1 MVRGVVEFP
10 LGEFHQGGRCRMKKV
25 VSFLLI
31 YFLLNSVV
39 FSSQEV
45 KISTY
50 DVLPPFAFRNADG
63 KLTGVYIEIVRSA
76 LSKMPDYSVSFN
88 VVPWARAKLEAE
100 TGVTFA
106 ILPPY
111 FHAHDWLTKKKP
123 VRPYIW
129 PYSLSLITQHDVVI
143 CNKKVLASPRT
154 KYPDDYH
161 GLTFGMWRGDGRA
174 GEEFTQMVEEKKID
188 VILLKDVKS
197 IIPILLLERA
207 DCTVT
212 SKIPFAWYVK
222 QMKQT
227 GEYQKYDTNGVV
239 LKEVIIISSNEGYL
253 GYTDINAEK
262 NFPFKKDFSIKFD
275 IEIYKMKRSGEIR
288 EIVDRFIK

>member
-1 MVRGVVEFP
+1 M
-10 LGEFHQGGRCRMKKV
+10 QKV

-31 YFLLNSVV
+31 YFLSNSVV

-50 DVLPPFAFRNADG
+50 DVLPPFAFRNANG

-88 VVPWARAKLEAE
+88 IVPWARAKLEAE

-111 FHAHDWLTKKKP
+111 FHAHDWLTNEEP
-123 VRPYIW
+123 IRPYIW

-143 CNKKVLASPRT
+143 CNKKALAFPRT
-154 KYPDDYH
+154 RFPDDYH

-174 GEEFTQMVEEKKID
+174 GKKFTQMVEEKKID

-197 IIPILLLERA
+197 IIPILLRERA

-222 QMKQT
+222 QMKET
-227 GEYQKYDTNGVV
+227 GEYQKYDTNRVV
-239 LKEVIIISSNEGYL
+239 LKEVSIISSNEGYL
-253 GYTDINAEK
+253 GYTDIDAEK

-275 IEIYKMKRSGEIR
+275 IEIYKMKISGEIQG
-288 EIVDRFIK
+288 IIDRFIK